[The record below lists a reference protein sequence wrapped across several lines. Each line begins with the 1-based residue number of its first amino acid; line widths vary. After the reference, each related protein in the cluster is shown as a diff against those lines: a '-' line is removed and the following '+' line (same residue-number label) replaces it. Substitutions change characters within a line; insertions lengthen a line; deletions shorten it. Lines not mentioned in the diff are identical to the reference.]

1 MTLEQIKYIRL
12 NLGQVSSTFPKHQVR
27 HLPLEI
33 FNVLL
38 IRRSHAISHFKCSHS
53 SLLVRHTPASAI
65 LNALSATFDEV
76 RLPILRENCSR

>member
-1 MTLEQIKYIRL
+1 MTLQQIKYIRL

-33 FNVLL
+33 LNVLL
-38 IRRSHAISHFKCSHS
+38 IRRSHVISHFKCSHS

-65 LNALSATFDEV
+65 FNAFSATFDEV